1 VEPDGP
7 GGVRYVRDAGPG
19 DVGVRVSLRR
29 TLPEGGYGDVLGVV
43 VEWDETAVTIEKRDG
58 TQVVVPAAT
67 VVAAKRVP
75 PPPTRQRST
84 E

>member
-1 VEPDGP
+1 MEPDRP

-43 VEWDETAVTIEKRDG
+43 LEWDESVVRIEKRDG
-58 TQVVVPAAT
+58 TVVVVPAET
-67 VVAAKRVP
+67 VVAAKRIP
-75 PPPTRQRST
+75 PPPARR
-84 E
+84 

>member
-1 VEPDGP
+1 M
-7 GGVRYVRDAGPG
+7 RYVRDAGPG

-43 VEWDETAVTIEKRDG
+43 VSWDETSVELQKRDG
-58 TQVVVPAAT
+58 SLVVVPADT

-75 PPPTRQRST
+75 PPPARR
-84 E
+84 